1 LNGEPQAFERSLTR
15 PSGAISHTLTSY
27 IPDVDASGRTLGFY
41 VLASDVTALKQ
52 AEIKLL
58 ETNVLL
64 EAARDRAEAATAVK
78 SEFLANMSHEIRT
91 PLNGMLG
98 MAQAMAHDP
107 LPPKQRERLEVVL
120 QSGEG
125 LVALLNNFLDLSK
138 IEAGMMEL
146 ETVEFDLAETVNA
159 ACAPFELIAR
169 RKGVGFTVSV
179 DESVGRRRG
188 DATRLRQIVLNLVSN
203 AVKFTTD
210 GQVEVLVYAEA
221 DTVWVGVS
229 DTGLG
234 MSPETTER
242 MFEKFVQA
250 DVSTTRRFGGTGLG
264 LALCSDLARLMGGTV
279 TASSE
284 VGKGSVF
291 LVSLPLAWVEPK
303 VSLLASA
310 GLLTADV
317 GTLRVLAAEDNEI
330 NQIVLTTLLEQAGID
345 VVIARNGLEAIE
357 AWRGGCWDVIL
368 MDVQMPIMD
377 GPTATGAI
385 RAAEAAEGR
394 RRTPIIALTANSMDH
409 QVAEY
414 LAAGMDAVVS
424 KPIKVEA
431 LFAALE
437 AVLAAD
443 PVNGAPEAPRSAA

>member
-1 LNGEPQAFERSLTR
+1 
-15 PSGAISHTLTSY
+15 
-27 IPDVDASGRTLGFY
+27 
-41 VLASDVTALKQ
+41 
-52 AEIKLL
+52 
-58 ETNVLL
+58 
-64 EAARDRAEAATAVK
+64 
-78 SEFLANMSHEIRT
+78 
-91 PLNGMLG
+91 
-98 MAQAMAHDP
+98 
-107 LPPKQRERLEVVL
+107 
-120 QSGEG
+120 
-125 LVALLNNFLDLSK
+125 
-138 IEAGMMEL
+138 
-146 ETVEFDLAETVNA
+146 
-159 ACAPFELIAR
+159 
-169 RKGVGFTVSV
+169 
-179 DESVGRRRG
+179 
-188 DATRLRQIVLNLVSN
+188 
-203 AVKFTTD
+203 
-210 GQVEVLVYAEA
+210 
-221 DTVWVGVS
+221 
-229 DTGLG
+229 
-234 MSPETTER
+234 
-242 MFEKFVQA
+242 
-250 DVSTTRRFGGTGLG
+250 
-264 LALCSDLARLMGGTV
+264 
-279 TASSE
+279 
-284 VGKGSVF
+284 
-291 LVSLPLAWVEPK
+291 
-303 VSLLASA
+303 
-310 GLLTADV
+310 LLTADV